1 MKLPNASTHIE
12 PGLKSLFRL
21 FIGIQWVLMALAL
34 LSLREANDVGASVT
48 VILTLIYSTVL
59 FLYLRSDRLERWF
72 RAVYLPIAIIVASFL
87 PILIRGLSIQAR
99 LDADLMGDAS
109 VGEPGALTLYLIAPV
124 IAVAAQY
131 GFVAVVIFTVLTTG
145 IELFF
150 AAELASI
157 GSVPVDAYIEQMI
170 VRNLIFLGVGFIIAR
185 LITEQ
190 RRQRKA
196 LREANQQ
203 LAQFAVTLEQLAVSR
218 ERNRMARDLHD
229 TLAHTLSAVAIQLEA
244 VTTVWDTS
252 PEMARERV
260 DTIQRVTRD
269 GLRETRR
276 ALQALRSSPLD
287 DVGLAMALQ
296 LAAHKAAERAGFRVH
311 ISLPDALP
319 ELPIEAE
326 LSLFR
331 ILEEALNNIV
341 QHAQASNVWLRADVE
356 KKMLTFSI
364 RDNGIG
370 FDTEAAPPEGHFGLV
385 GMRER
390 AVLCG
395 AEIAIQSDPD
405 AGTKITVS
413 IGVTT

>member
-109 VGEPGALTLYLIAPV
+109 VGEPGALTLYLIAPL

-157 GSVPVDAYIEQMI
+157 GSVPVDAYIEQMV

-341 QHAQASNVWLRADVE
+341 QHAQASNVWLRADVD

-370 FDTEAAPPEGHFGLV
+370 FDTDAAPPEGHFGLV

-390 AVLCG
+390 AALCG
-395 AEIAIQSDPD
+395 AEIAIRSDPD

-413 IGVTT
+413 IGVAT